1 MNEFVD
7 FYESLYTTIKCFEKN
22 KKRIEKTLNDEE
34 YSTVC
39 IYVEKLKEYFIKM
52 LQMKGE

>member
-22 KKRIEKTLNDEE
+22 KKRIEKTLKDDE